1 MQACR
6 DVLSP
11 GVAGFRSADTL
22 FVQNQRLHF
31 AKLGEWKLVTL
42 QTRRR
47 NNEVLPLNRSDSQ
60 KFVFYGCPT
69 FPVFFD
75 LIGLVAF
82 EMATPTMG
90 TRSASTRWCM
100 KTTIKLQ

>member
-60 KFVFYGCPT
+60 KFVFYDRPT
-69 FPVFFD
+69 FPTHLSSLILLVF
-75 LIGLVAF
+75 GL
-82 EMATPTMG
+82 
-90 TRSASTRWCM
+90 
-100 KTTIKLQ
+100 

>member
-42 QTRRR
+42 QTRRC

-60 KFVFYGCPT
+60 KFVFYGRPT
-69 FPVFFD
+69 HLSS
-75 LIGLVAF
+75 LILLVSLPLKWRLRPWGPGLRALGG
-82 EMATPTMG
+82 A
-90 TRSASTRWCM
+90 
-100 KTTIKLQ
+100 